1 MEERTLVFSSHA
13 VRRMFA
19 RRISEAEVKIA
30 IDNGT
35 IIESYPDDT
44 PFASYLVLDF
54 IDGCPIHVVYS
65 IDESTNIIYVITAY
79 NPALGIW
86 ENNFSVRK

>member
-1 MEERTLVFSSHA
+1 VQDRTLVFSSHA

-19 RRISEAEVKIA
+19 RRISESEVKTA
-30 IDNGT
+30 IDRGT

-44 PFASYLVLDF
+44 PFPSLLVLDF
-54 IDGCPIHVVYS
+54 VDGRPIHVVYS

-79 NPALGIW
+79 NPDSEIW
-86 ENNFSVRK
+86 QNNFSVRR

>member
-1 MEERTLVFSSHA
+1 VEDRTLVFSSHA

-19 RRISEAEVKIA
+19 RRISEAEVETA
-30 IDNGT
+30 IDRGT

-54 IDGCPIHVVYS
+54 IDSRPIHVVYS
-65 IDESTNIIYVITAY
+65 IDESTNIFYVITAY
-79 NPALGIW
+79 SPDAEIW
-86 ENNFSVRK
+86 QNNFSVRK

>member
-1 MEERTLVFSSHA
+1 VTDRTLIFSSHA

-19 RRISEAEVKIA
+19 RRISEAEVVTA
-30 IDNGT
+30 IDRGT

-44 PFASYLVLDF
+44 QFASYLVLDF
-54 IDGCPIHVVYS
+54 IDACPIHVVSS
-65 IDESTNIIYVITAY
+65 IDESTNIFYIITAY
-79 NPALGIW
+79 NPDLAIW

>member
-1 MEERTLVFSSHA
+1 
-13 VRRMFA
+13 MFA
-19 RRISEAEVKIA
+19 RRISEAEVETT

-54 IDGCPIHVVYS
+54 IDGRPIHVVYS
-65 IDESTNIIYVITAY
+65 IDESTNIFYVITAY
-79 NPALGIW
+79 SPDVEIW
-86 ENNFSVRK
+86 QNNFSVRK

>member
-1 MEERTLVFSSHA
+1 VENRTLIFSSHA

-19 RRISEAEVKIA
+19 RRIFELDVEIA
-30 IDNGT
+30 IDRGT

-79 NPALGIW
+79 NPDPAIW

>member
-1 MEERTLVFSSHA
+1 MEDRTLVFSSHA

-19 RRISEAEVKIA
+19 RRISEAEVETA

-44 PFASYLVLDF
+44 PFASYLALDF
-54 IDGCPIHVVYS
+54 IDDRPIHVVYS
-65 IDESTNIIYVITAY
+65 IDESTNIFYVITAY
-79 NPALGIW
+79 IPDSEIW
-86 ENNFSVRK
+86 QNNFSVRK

>member
-1 MEERTLVFSSHA
+1 
-13 VRRMFA
+13 MFA
-19 RRISEAEVKIA
+19 RRISEAEVEIA
-30 IDNGT
+30 INRGT
-35 IIESYPDDT
+35 IVESYPDDT

-65 IDESTNIIYVITAY
+65 IDESTNITYIITAY
-79 NPALGIW
+79 NPDSSIW

>member
-1 MEERTLVFSSHA
+1 VEDRTLVFSSHA

-19 RRISEAEVKIA
+19 RRISEAEVEIA
-30 IDNGT
+30 IDRGT

-54 IDGCPIHVVYS
+54 INGCPIHVVYS
-65 IDESTNIIYVITAY
+65 IDESTNIIYIITAY
-79 NPALGIW
+79 NPVPGIW
-86 ENNFSVRK
+86 ENDFSVRK

>member
-1 MEERTLVFSSHA
+1 VTDRTLIFSSHA

-19 RRISEAEVKIA
+19 RRISDADVEIA
-30 IDNGT
+30 IDRGT

-65 IDESTNIIYVITAY
+65 IDESTNIFYVITAY
-79 NPALGIW
+79 NPDPGIW
-86 ENNFSVRK
+86 KNNFSVRK

>member
-1 MEERTLVFSSHA
+1 MQSDECLREEYLKQKSKLRLPPVGYA
-13 VRRMFA
+13 NDR
-19 RRISEAEVKIA
+19 
-30 IDNGT
+30 GT

-79 NPALGIW
+79 NPDPAIW

>member
-1 MEERTLVFSSHA
+1 VTDRTLIFSSHA

-30 IDNGT
+30 IDSGT

-44 PFASYLVLDF
+44 PFPSYLVLDF
-54 IDGCPIHVVYS
+54 IDGSPIHVVYS
-65 IDESTNIIYVITAY
+65 INESTNIIYVITAY
-79 NPALGIW
+79 NPDPAIW

>member
-1 MEERTLVFSSHA
+1 VKDRTLVFSSYA
-13 VRRMFA
+13 VRRMFS
-19 RRISEAEVKIA
+19 RRITESEVETA
-30 IDNGT
+30 IDLGT

-79 NPALGIW
+79 NPDPAIW

>member
-1 MEERTLVFSSHA
+1 
-13 VRRMFA
+13 MFA
-19 RRISEAEVKIA
+19 RRISESDVEIA
-30 IDNGT
+30 IAQGT

-44 PFASYLVLDF
+44 PFASYLTLNF

-65 IDESTNIIYVITAY
+65 INESTNIIYVITAY
-79 NPALGIW
+79 NPDPGIW

>member
-1 MEERTLVFSSHA
+1 VTDRTLIFSSHA

-19 RRISEAEVKIA
+19 RRISEAEVEIA
-30 IDNGT
+30 INRGT

-54 IDGCPIHVVYS
+54 IEACPIHVVYS
-65 IDESTNIIYVITAY
+65 INESTNIIYVITAY
-79 NPALGIW
+79 NPDPGIW

>member
-1 MEERTLVFSSHA
+1 MEDRTLVFSSHA

-19 RRISEAEVKIA
+19 RRISEAEVETA

-54 IDGCPIHVVYS
+54 IDGRPIHMVYS
-65 IDESTNIIYVITAY
+65 IDESTNIFYVITAY
-79 NPALGIW
+79 IPDAEIW
-86 ENNFSVRK
+86 QNNFSVRK

>member
-1 MEERTLVFSSHA
+1 MEDRTLIFSSHA

-19 RRISEAEVKIA
+19 RRISESDVEIA
-30 IDNGT
+30 IDRGT
-35 IIESYPDDT
+35 IIESYPNDT

-54 IDGCPIHVVYS
+54 IDGFPIHVVYS

-79 NPALGIW
+79 NPDPGIW

>member
-1 MEERTLVFSSHA
+1 VEERTLVFSSHA

-30 IDNGT
+30 IDSGT

-44 PFASYLVLDF
+44 PFPSYLVLDF
-54 IDGCPIHVVYS
+54 IDVSPIHVVYS

-79 NPALGIW
+79 NPDPGIW